1 MSELVRYEAAR
12 RALAEAVA
20 VDEVKQI
27 HDEAEAMRHAARIAK
42 DKDLEI
48 QSAQIRFRAE
58 RRLGELI
65 GAQKRTVGLNAG
77 SRGQLKGREVSGGT
91 KSEQPEDNRPTLAE
105 AGIDRKLSS
114 RAQRV
119 AELPPEKFDALL
131 EQHADEMRAGVGRV
145 AMDLLK
151 VNADQEGRQ
160 ARREL
165 AKTLSDASAVLPTGR
180 QYPVIYADP
189 PWQRKQGVTSR
200 SYENHYPTM
209 TWSEICALPVKDIV
223 LPDAWLFLWIPR
235 AHAFALHDI
244 ETEVTLLDGEVV
256 RAKVEMPLAWAVAQS
271 WGFDAYSTAFVWT
284 KTDEDHPDEA
294 GGAVLVRDQDELLLM
309 FKRGRGLPKPDNGE
323 KFGSNHRERSRP
335 LGHSTKPQHYRRM
348 IATMAGA
355 DVPVLEMFARF
366 DADNPPPPGW
376 HLWGNEAGRSQRG
389 ASASEALPERAD
401 GKVGGV
407 AGACSALAAASEIAE
422 RREPDVGSWR
432 ENEQIADSDDA
443 SPFADQPATPG
454 TSPVPG
460 DRIVDTVAD
469 EDPIRPETAVPPAG
483 RPGSNFLAN
492 AVDSPAH
499 RESEPE
505 GMKATVS
512 RAADGRSSE
521 KGAAV
526 SMTAAPVE
534 ITPAPVALSEFEAL
548 KLLSDF
554 CDPRRADL
562 LPRIA
567 ADYAERG
574 LAIQQGATGQWML
587 RETGWSRLRELE
599 AKRRACEP
607 VPAIEPHPLDIPE
620 FLRRTPKKPQIK
632 VEPQLELA
640 LARIDRA
647 PPEIIDGKLQT
658 RMPLAVED
666 LAIQAALLAI
676 DAGEI
681 ADRESVHHAESEGY
695 LHVTTKSIRITDE
708 GRAWLAQLVTPAS
721 APRLEERA

>member
-1 MSELVRYEAAR
+1 LTQLVRYEAAR
-12 RALAEAVA
+12 QALAAAFA
-20 VDEVKQI
+20 VDEVLEI
-27 HDEAEAMRHAARIAK
+27 RDHAEAMRHAARIAK
-42 DKDLEI
+42 DRDLEI
-48 QSAQIRFRAE
+48 KAAQIRFRAD

-65 GAQKRTVGLNAG
+65 KAQKETVGLATGAAG
-77 SRGQLKGREVSGGT
+77 IG
-91 KSEQPEDNRPTLAE
+91 KSASAVPSEYSTQPPKLSDV
-105 AGIDRKLSS
+105 GIDRKMSS
-114 RAQRV
+114 HAQRV
-119 AELPPEKFDALL
+119 AALPAEKFEALL
-131 EQHADEMRAGVGRV
+131 EQHAEDMRAGVGRI

-151 VNADQEGRQ
+151 VNADQEGRE

-235 AHAFALHDI
+235 AHAFALHEI

-256 RAKVEMPLAWAVAQS
+256 RAKVELPLAWALAKS

-284 KTDEDHPDEA
+284 KTDEAHPDEA

-348 IATMAGA
+348 IATMAGRG
-355 DVPVLEMFARF
+355 VPCLEMFARF
-366 DADNPPPPGW
+366 DPENPAPVGW
-376 HLWGNEAGRSQRG
+376 ELWGNQAQGNQ
-389 ASASEALPERAD
+389 SEVLPERANE
-401 GKVGGV
+401 KVGGV
-407 AGACSALAAASEIAE
+407 AGACSAFQCGENPTNAGVDMPDEVDSAGASAA
-422 RREPDVGSWR
+422 V
-432 ENEQIADSDDA
+432 
-443 SPFADQPATPG
+443 DQPAAPG
-454 TSPVPG
+454 PSPVPG

-483 RPGSNFLAN
+483 RPGSNSQAN

-521 KGAAV
+521 TGAAV
-526 SMTAAPVE
+526 PMTAAPVE

-554 CDPRRADL
+554 CDPRRVDL

-567 ADYAERG
+567 VDYAERG

-599 AKRRACEP
+599 AERRACEP

-695 LHVTTKSIRITDE
+695 LHVTTKSIRLTDK

>member
-1 MSELVRYEAAR
+1 MTELVRYEAAR
-12 RALAEAVA
+12 RALAEAIA

-27 HDEAEAMRHAARIAK
+27 HDQAEAMRHAARIAR

-48 QSAQIRFRAE
+48 QAAQIRFRAE

-65 GAQKRTVGLNAG
+65 AAQKETIGLARGGQPYREG
-77 SRGQLKGREVSGGT
+77 STRSD
-91 KSEQPEDNRPTLAE
+91 SEQVEPQPPTLAE

-180 QYPVIYADP
+180 QYPVVYADP

-235 AHAFALHDI
+235 AHAFALHEI

-256 RAKVEMPLAWAVAQS
+256 RAKVELPLAWAVAKS

-284 KTDEDHPDEA
+284 KTDEEHPDEA

-355 DVPVLEMFARF
+355 GVPCLEMFARF
-366 DADNPPPPGW
+366 DADNPPPAGW
-376 HLWGNEAGRSQRG
+376 DLWGNQANPWQCDAAREEGATTRVGCQNCFKGYDSSSANACRAIDDVYPIGIAEGGEASP
-389 ASASEALPERAD
+389 AADEPAPSARLPED
-401 GKVGGV
+401 GKVDSAARNPDARAV
-407 AGACSALAAASEIAE
+407 A
-422 RREPDVGSWR
+422 
-432 ENEQIADSDDA
+432 
-443 SPFADQPATPG
+443 
-454 TSPVPG
+454 
-460 DRIVDTVAD
+460 
-469 EDPIRPETAVPPAG
+469 AVPPAA
-483 RPGSNFLAN
+483 RPG
-492 AVDSPAH
+492 P
-499 RESEPE
+499 ESSVPIVLCEL
-505 GMKATVS
+505 
-512 RAADGRSSE
+512 D
-521 KGAAV
+521 
-526 SMTAAPVE
+526 
-534 ITPAPVALSEFEAL
+534 AL
-548 KLLSDF
+548 KVFSDF
-554 CDPRRADL
+554 CHPKRAEL
-562 LPRIA
+562 LSQIGPS
-567 ADYAERG
+567 YAERG
-574 LAIQQGATGQWML
+574 FAIQQSATGQWML
-587 RETGWSRLRELE
+587 REAGWSRLRELE
-599 AKRRACEP
+599 AEQRARETAA
-607 VPAIEPHPLDIPE
+607 AIEPHPLDIPE
-620 FLRRTPKKPQIK
+620 FLRRTPKKPQIT

-647 PPEIIDGKLQT
+647 PPEIVDGKLQT
-658 RMPLAVED
+658 RMPLAEED

-681 ADRESVHHAESEGY
+681 ADSDWVRHAESEGY
-695 LHVTTKSIRITDE
+695 LHVTTKSIRLTDE
-708 GRAWLAQLVTPAS
+708 GRAWLAQLVTPA
-721 APRLEERA
+721 AELEVRA